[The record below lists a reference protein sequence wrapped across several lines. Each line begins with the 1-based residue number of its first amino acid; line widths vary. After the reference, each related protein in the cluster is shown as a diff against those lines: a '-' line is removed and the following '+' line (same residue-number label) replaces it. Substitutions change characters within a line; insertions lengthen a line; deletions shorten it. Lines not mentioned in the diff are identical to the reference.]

1 MFTDNPW
8 LNSQSVAKQVFV
20 PMWKKR
26 ESILVAKKKMYAKHL
41 EIRKKGE
48 IKQSCVYMR
57 CNNITGALAMDG

>member
-48 IKQSCVYMR
+48 IKQSCVYM
-57 CNNITGALAMDG
+57 